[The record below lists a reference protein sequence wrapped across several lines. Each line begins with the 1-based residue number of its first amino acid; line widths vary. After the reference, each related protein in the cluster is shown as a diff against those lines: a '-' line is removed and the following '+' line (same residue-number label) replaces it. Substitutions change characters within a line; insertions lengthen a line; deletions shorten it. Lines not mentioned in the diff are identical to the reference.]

1 MLGGLTEKM
10 VDIKENYVEEILL
23 TKRYTLK
30 EEIANSISHGLGV
43 VFSIVA
49 LVLLLVYSVS
59 KSNITAIVAFSI
71 YGTSGIFLY
80 LASTLYHSFRI
91 ESVKRILRVLDHSS
105 IYLYI
110 AGCYTPI
117 ALLGMEGGWRVGIII
132 AVWLIAAGGVTFK
145 ILTYKSYE
153 KYKKYSLAIYLAMGW
168 IAVVTVKP
176 LLTNLPLS
184 FLMYLLAGGLVYTV
198 GTIFYAFKKIPYNH
212 AIWHLFVLG
221 GTVVHFL
228 GIFKYLA

>member
-1 MLGGLTEKM
+1 MSEL
-10 VDIKENYVEEILL
+10 IKENSTEILL
-23 TKRYTLK
+23 TKRYSLK

-43 VFSIVA
+43 IFSIVA
-49 LVLLLVYSVS
+49 LTILLVYSIS
-59 KSNITAIVAFSI
+59 KSDVTAIVAFSI
-71 YGTSGIFLY
+71 YGASGIFLY

-91 ESVKRILRVLDHSS
+91 EGVKRVLRVFDHSS

-117 ALLGMEGGWRVGIII
+117 ALLGMEGGWRIGIIV
-132 AVWLIAAGGVTFK
+132 AVWLIAVGGVTFK
-145 ILTYKSYE
+145 ILTYKTME
-153 KYKKYSLAIYLAMGW
+153 KYKKYSLGIYLAMGW
-168 IAVVTVKP
+168 LAVATIKP
-176 LLTNLPLS
+176 LLENYPAT

-198 GTIFYAFKKIPYNH
+198 GTIFYAFKKIPFNH

>member
-1 MLGGLTEKM
+1 MSELK
-10 VDIKENYVEEILL
+10 KENSTEILL
-23 TKRYTLK
+23 TKRYSLK

-43 VFSIVA
+43 IFSIVA
-49 LVLLLVYSVS
+49 LTILLVYSIS
-59 KSNITAIVAFSI
+59 KSDVTAIVAFSI
-71 YGTSGIFLY
+71 YGASGIFLY

-91 ESVKRILRVLDHSS
+91 EGVKRVLRVFDHSS

-117 ALLGMEGGWRVGIII
+117 ALLGMEGGWRIGIIV
-132 AVWLIAAGGVTFK
+132 AVWLIAVGGVTFK
-145 ILTYKSYE
+145 ILTYKTME
-153 KYKKYSLAIYLAMGW
+153 KYKKYSLGIYLAMGW
-168 IAVVTVKP
+168 LAVATIKP
-176 LLTNLPLS
+176 LLENYPAT

-198 GTIFYAFKKIPYNH
+198 GTIFYAFKKIPFNH

>member
-1 MLGGLTEKM
+1 MTE
-10 VDIKENYVEEILL
+10 IKNNNSTEILL

-49 LVLLLVYSVS
+49 LTILLVYSIS
-59 KSNITAIVAFSI
+59 KSDVTATVAFSI
-71 YGTSGIFLY
+71 YGASGIFLY

-91 ESVKRILRVLDHSS
+91 EGVKRILRVFDHSS

-117 ALLGMEGGWRVGIII
+117 ALLGMEGGWRIGIIVS
-132 AVWLIAAGGVTFK
+132 VWLIAIGGITFK
-145 ILTYKSYE
+145 IITYKSME

-168 IAVVTVKP
+168 LAVTTIKP
-176 LLTNLPLS
+176 LLANLPVS

-198 GTIFYAFKKIPYNH
+198 GTIFYAFKKIPFNH
-212 AIWHLFVLG
+212 AIWHLFVLA

>member
-1 MLGGLTEKM
+1 MTEIKDNNLT
-10 VDIKENYVEEILL
+10 EILL

-49 LVLLLVYSVS
+49 LTILLVYSIS
-59 KSNITAIVAFSI
+59 KSDVTATVAFSI
-71 YGTSGIFLY
+71 YGASGIFLY

-91 ESVKRILRVLDHSS
+91 EGVKRILRVFDHSS

-117 ALLGMEGGWRVGIII
+117 ALLGMEGGWRIGIIVS
-132 AVWLIAAGGVTFK
+132 VWLIAVGGITFK
-145 ILTYKSYE
+145 IITYKSME
-153 KYKKYSLAIYLAMGW
+153 KYKRYSLGIYLAMGW
-168 IAVVTVKP
+168 LAVATIKP
-176 LLTNLPLS
+176 LLENLPLS
-184 FLMYLLAGGLVYTV
+184 FLMYLLAGGLVYTI
-198 GTIFYAFKKIPYNH
+198 GTIFYAFKKIPFNH
-212 AIWHLFVLG
+212 AIWHLFVLV

>member
-1 MLGGLTEKM
+1 MS
-10 VDIKENYVEEILL
+10 DIERNIHEELLL

-30 EEIANSISHGLGV
+30 EEIANSISHGIGV
-43 VFSIVA
+43 VFSITA
-49 LVLLLVYSVS
+49 LVLLLVYSIS
-59 KSNITAIVAFSI
+59 SSNVTATVAFSI
-71 YGTSGIFLY
+71 YGASGIFLY

-91 ESVKRILRVLDHSS
+91 EGVKRILRIFDHAS

-117 ALLGMEGGWRVGIII
+117 ALLGMEGGWRIGIII
-132 AVWLIAAGGVTFK
+132 SVWLIAVGGVTFK

-168 IAVVTVKP
+168 IAVITIKP
-176 LLTNLPLS
+176 LLANLPLS

-198 GTIFYAFKKIPYNH
+198 GTVFYAFKKIPYNH

-221 GTVVHFL
+221 GTVVHFI

>member
-1 MLGGLTEKM
+1 MTEIKDNNLT
-10 VDIKENYVEEILL
+10 EILL

-49 LVLLLVYSVS
+49 LTILLVYSIS
-59 KSNITAIVAFSI
+59 KSDVTATVAFSI
-71 YGTSGIFLY
+71 YGASGIFLY

-91 ESVKRILRVLDHSS
+91 EGVKRILRVFDHSS

-117 ALLGMEGGWRVGIII
+117 ALLGMEGGWRIGIIVS
-132 AVWLIAAGGVTFK
+132 VWLIAVGGITFK
-145 ILTYKSYE
+145 IITYKSME
-153 KYKKYSLAIYLAMGW
+153 KYKRYSLGIYLAMGW
-168 IAVVTVKP
+168 LAVATIKP
-176 LLTNLPLS
+176 LLENLPLS
-184 FLMYLLAGGLVYTV
+184 FLMYLLAGGLVYTI
-198 GTIFYAFKKIPYNH
+198 GTIFYAFKKIPFNH
-212 AIWHLFVLG
+212 AIWHLFVLA

>member
-1 MLGGLTEKM
+1 MNEIKNSNPTEL
-10 VDIKENYVEEILL
+10 LL
-23 TKRYTLK
+23 TKRYSLK

-49 LVLLLVYSVS
+49 LTILLVYSIS
-59 KSNITAIVAFSI
+59 KSDVTATVAFSI
-71 YGTSGIFLY
+71 YGASGIFLY

-91 ESVKRILRVLDHSS
+91 EGVKRILRVFDHSS

-117 ALLGMEGGWRVGIII
+117 ALLGMEGGWRIGIIVS
-132 AVWLIAAGGVTFK
+132 VWLIAVGGITFK
-145 ILTYKSYE
+145 IITYKSME
-153 KYKKYSLAIYLAMGW
+153 KYKRYSLGIYLAMGW
-168 IAVVTVKP
+168 LAVATIKP
-176 LLTNLPLS
+176 LLENLPLS

-198 GTIFYAFKKIPYNH
+198 GTIFYAFKKIPFNH
-212 AIWHLFVLG
+212 AIWHLFVLA

>member
-1 MLGGLTEKM
+1 MTE
-10 VDIKENYVEEILL
+10 IKDNNSTEILL

-49 LVLLLVYSVS
+49 LTILLVYSIS
-59 KSNITAIVAFSI
+59 KSDVTATVAFSI
-71 YGTSGIFLY
+71 YGASGIFLY

-91 ESVKRILRVLDHSS
+91 EGVKRILRVFDHSS

-117 ALLGMEGGWRVGIII
+117 ALLGMEGGWRIGIIVS
-132 AVWLIAAGGVTFK
+132 VWLIAVGGITFK
-145 ILTYKSYE
+145 IITYKSME
-153 KYKKYSLAIYLAMGW
+153 KYKRYSLGIYLAMGW
-168 IAVVTVKP
+168 LAVATIKP
-176 LLTNLPLS
+176 LLENLPLS
-184 FLMYLLAGGLVYTV
+184 FLMYLLAGGLVYTI
-198 GTIFYAFKKIPYNH
+198 GTIFYAFKKIPFNH
-212 AIWHLFVLG
+212 AIWHFFVLA

>member
-1 MLGGLTEKM
+1 MKEK
-10 VDIKENYVEEILL
+10 DSGEILL
-23 TKRYTLK
+23 TKRYSLK

-49 LVLLLVYSVS
+49 LTILLVYSIS
-59 KSNITAIVAFSI
+59 NSNITAIVAFSI
-71 YGTSGIFLY
+71 YGATGIFLY

-91 ESVKRILRVLDHSS
+91 EGVKRILRVFDHSS

-117 ALLGMEGGWRVGIII
+117 ALLGMEGGWRIGIIVS
-132 AVWLIAAGGVTFK
+132 VWLIAAGGVAFK
-145 ILTYKSYE
+145 ILTYKSME
-153 KYKKYSLAIYLAMGW
+153 KYKRYSLGIYLAMGW
-168 IAVVTVKP
+168 LAVATIKP
-176 LLTNLPLS
+176 LLANYPLS
-184 FLMYLLAGGLVYTV
+184 FLMYLLAGGLVYTI
-198 GTIFYAFKKIPYNH
+198 GTIFYAFKKIPFNH

>member
-1 MLGGLTEKM
+1 MTEIKDNNLT
-10 VDIKENYVEEILL
+10 EILL

-49 LVLLLVYSVS
+49 LTILLVYSIS
-59 KSNITAIVAFSI
+59 KSDVTATVAFSI
-71 YGTSGIFLY
+71 YGASGIFLY

-91 ESVKRILRVLDHSS
+91 EGVKRILRVFDHSS

-117 ALLGMEGGWRVGIII
+117 ALLGMEGGWRIGIIVS
-132 AVWLIAAGGVTFK
+132 VWLIAVGGITFK
-145 ILTYKSYE
+145 IITYKSME
-153 KYKKYSLAIYLAMGW
+153 KYKRYSLGIYLAMGW
-168 IAVVTVKP
+168 LAVATIKP
-176 LLTNLPLS
+176 LLENLPLS
-184 FLMYLLAGGLVYTV
+184 FLMYLLAGGLVYTI
-198 GTIFYAFKKIPYNH
+198 GTIFYAFKKIPFNH
-212 AIWHLFVLG
+212 AIWHLFVLA

-228 GIFKYLA
+228 GILKYLA